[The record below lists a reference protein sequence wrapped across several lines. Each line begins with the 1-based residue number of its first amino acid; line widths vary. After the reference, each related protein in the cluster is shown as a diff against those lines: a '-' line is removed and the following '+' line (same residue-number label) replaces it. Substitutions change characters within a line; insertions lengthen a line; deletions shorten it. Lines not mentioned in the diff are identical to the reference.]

1 MGLGQADA
9 RPSNSP
15 MREVELT
22 ARALTRY
29 RAMAAQDD
37 GEPLPIT
44 GAPVQPGERY
54 DGVPRL
60 VRLLSL
66 IGDLP
71 SYEAPENGDLYA
83 GAVVEAVQRFQLRHG
98 LAPSGVIN
106 EPTLDALNVPLTA
119 RVRQLELA
127 LERWRRR
134 PWDPDRPAIVLNLPE
149 FRLRAYDAG
158 ANLALNMKAVVGQP
172 PDHKSPILRSQLA
185 EVIFRPYWNVPIR
198 IQRDE
203 LVPEIER
210 DPKWIAS
217 NNFEVVTPDGEMVDP
232 NSEDLVSELTSGRVQ
247 LRQKPGPGNTLGMV
261 KFLFPNAYGIYMHD
275 TSARALFQKERRDL
289 SHGCIRVEKPVALAE
304 WVLRDQG
311 WSPEQVDA
319 AIHGDDTISVKVR
332 RPIQVVTM
340 YVTAMVTESGEVHF
354 FKDIYD
360 EDQVLTDQL
369 AERRRPTP

>member
-1 MGLGQADA
+1 
-9 RPSNSP
+9 

-37 GEPLPIT
+37 GEPLPVA
-44 GAPVQPGERY
+44 GEPVQPGERY

-66 IGDLP
+66 TGDLP
-71 SYEAPENGDLYA
+71 PDEAPEDAELYA
-83 GAVVEAVQRFQLRHG
+83 GAVVKAVQRFQLRHG
-98 LAPSGVIN
+98 LEPSGVIN
-106 EPTLDALNVPLTA
+106 EATLDALNVPLTA

-134 PWDPDRPAIVLNLPE
+134 PWDADRPAIVLNLPE
-149 FRLRAYDAG
+149 FRLRAYDPG
-158 ANLALNMKAVVGQP
+158 AVPALEMKAVVGEP

-210 DPKWIAS
+210 DSKWIAA
-217 NNFEVVTPDGEMVDP
+217 NHFEVVTPQGEVADTDG
-232 NSEDLVSELTSGRVQ
+232 EDLVSELSSGQLQ
-247 LRQKPGPGNTLGMV
+247 LRQKPGPKNTLGMV

-275 TSARALFQKERRDL
+275 TSARRLFQEERRDL
-289 SHGCIRVEKPVALAE
+289 SHGCIRVEKPEALAA
-304 WVLRDQG
+304 WVLRGQPG
-311 WSPEQVDA
+311 WSAERVDA
-319 AIHGDDTISVKVR
+319 AIHGNETISVKVR

-354 FKDIYD
+354 FNDIYD